1 MTLRVSIRLAVLLL
15 FAGSSLAVSFAQAAR
30 RSLNVP
36 PSNRA
41 GFSRQAPAETGVQF
55 TNYIALDRYTTN
67 QIYLNGSGVAAGD
80 VDGDGW
86 CDLYFCGLDGPNTLY
101 KNLGNWKF
109 KDVAAAAGVACESLS
124 ATGAAFADLDG
135 DGDLDLVVNSIGEG
149 THIFRNDGKGRFTM
163 SHLLNVGK
171 GGMSLAIADYD
182 GDSWLDL
189 YICNYRTSTLRDQ
202 PGTNFRIEMV
212 NGKPVVAFI
221 NGEPAT
227 LPQYAGRY
235 TLSPSGNIAEHGE
248 ADALY
253 RNDGKGGFI
262 HVPFTGGTFLDESG
276 KPIGAP
282 PYDWSL
288 SAMLRDLNGDGR
300 VDLYVCND
308 FDSADGI
315 WMNQG
320 GGRFKALSQSS
331 LRNTSKFSMGVDV
344 ADIDRDGDDDLFVLD
359 MLSRYHVTRLTRADK
374 SMDPGL
380 PGGLDHRSQFT
391 RNTLQLNRGDGT
403 FAEIAYF
410 ASLAASEWAWTPIFT
425 DVDLDGFEDLLVTA
439 GHARDDMDIDNGLR
453 IERTRRA
460 RKMLVAE
467 ELALRKSSP
476 AIPSPLLAY
485 RNTGTLRFEE
495 TGAAWGFD
503 AVGVA
508 HGMCLADLD
517 NDGDHDMVINNL
529 NAPAALYRNESGAA
543 RVMVRLRG
551 NHGNTQGIGAKI
563 LVRDGAVP
571 IQSQEIICGGRYL
584 SSDDPAPVFAAGS
597 STNIT
602 VEVIWPTGKRT
613 LLKDVHPNEYLEL
626 AESTAAPVAHE
637 KEPEIQSLFEDASG
651 FLAHVHHETFFDD
664 FARQPLLPNRLSQLG
679 PAVTW
684 FDLDDDGREDLI
696 IGGGKG
702 GRIAVHRNAGG
713 GRFARTNIATFQTA
727 LTRDASAIL
736 GITRKNAS
744 PLLLVA
750 TSSYEDG
757 QTNRPALVVH
767 DCATGKQDLLPAP
780 PNSSIGPMTLADIEG
795 DGDLDLFIGGRVVPG
810 AYPVPASSMLL
821 TSDNGKWV
829 IDHKNSALLKHV
841 GLVSGAVWSDLDN
854 DGYPE
859 LALACEWGPVKIF
872 RNHNGLLEDATREW
886 GMADKIG
893 WWNGIT
899 AGDFNGDG
907 RMDLVASNWGLNSKY
922 RVTPAHGA
930 RLYYANW
937 GIAGE
942 VEPIEAYFDE
952 PLNKWL
958 PHRDLN
964 SVGRAI
970 PIIREKFPTHRSFAQ
985 ATIDQILGDMMP
997 RAQVLEANWL
1007 ATTVFL
1013 NNGAQFEAAPLPHC
1027 SQFTPAF
1034 GINVADFDGDGH
1046 EDIFLSQNFFAVQP
1060 QTSRN
1065 DAGRGLVLKGNGDG
1079 TFAEMDGARS
1089 GIRIYG
1095 EQRGS
1100 AVADYDQDGR
1110 VDLAVSQ
1117 NAAATTLWRN
1127 VRAKPGLRV
1136 RLDGPAGNPKGIGA
1150 ILRLR
1155 FENSWGLAR
1164 EIHAGSGYWSQ
1175 DSAIQVMATPGE
1187 PRELEVKWPGG
1198 ARRTMPIKPGS
1209 REVIASY
1216 EGGTSRP

>member
-1 MTLRVSIRLAVLLL
+1 MTLRVSIRLAVLLV
-15 FAGSSLAVSFAQAAR
+15 FAGSSTGMCLAQTAR
-30 RSLNVP
+30 RELKVP

-41 GFSRQAPAETGVQF
+41 GFTRVVPIETGVQF
-55 TNYIALDRYTTN
+55 TNYLGLDRYTTN

-80 VDGDGW
+80 MDGDGW
-86 CDLYFCGLDGPNTLY
+86 CDLYFCGLDGPNALY

-109 KDVAAAAGVACESLS
+109 KEVATGAGVACESLS

-135 DGDLDLVVNSIGEG
+135 DRDLDLVVNSIGQG
-149 THIFRNDGKGRFTM
+149 THIFVNDGKGSFTRR
-163 SHLLNVGK
+163 HLLNEGK

-212 NGKPVVAFI
+212 NGKPVVATI

-235 TLSPSGNIAEHGE
+235 TLSPSGNISEHGE

-253 RNDGKGGFI
+253 RNDGKGGFV
-262 HVPFTGGTFLDESG
+262 HVPFTGGAFLDEDG
-276 KPIGAP
+276 KPLSSP

-288 SAMLRDLNGDGR
+288 SAMFRDLNGDGR
-300 VDLYVCND
+300 VDLYICND
-308 FDSADGI
+308 FDSVDGI

-320 GGRFKALSQSS
+320 AGRFKALSKSS
-331 LRNTSKFSMGVDV
+331 LRNTSKFSMGVAV
-344 ADIDRDGDDDLFVLD
+344 ADIDRDWDDDLFVLD
-359 MLSRYHVTRLTRADK
+359 MLSRDHVTRLTRADK
-374 SMDPGL
+374 SMDPG
-380 PGGLDHRSQFT
+380 GLDHRSQVT

-403 FAEIAYF
+403 FAEVAFF
-410 ASLAASEWAWTPIFT
+410 AALAASEWAWTPIFT

-460 RKMLVAE
+460 RKMPVAE

-476 AIPSPLLAY
+476 AIPSPLLAF
-485 RNTGTLRFEE
+485 RNIGGAQFEE
-495 TGAAWGFD
+495 AGPTWGFD
-503 AVGVA
+503 ALGVA

-517 NDGDHDMVINNL
+517 NDGDHDVAINNL
-529 NAPAALYRNESGAA
+529 NALAAIYRNESNAP
-543 RVMVRLRG
+543 RVMVRLKGDR
-551 NHGNTQGIGAKI
+551 GNTQGIGAKI

-584 SSDDPAPVFAAGS
+584 SSDDPTRVFAAGS
-597 STNIT
+597 STNMTI
-602 VEVIWPTGKRT
+602 EVTWPTGKRSM
-613 LLKDVHPNEYLEL
+613 VENVRPNEYLEV
-626 AESTAAPVAHE
+626 AESTAAPVKHE
-637 KEPEIQSLFEDASG
+637 KEPGVQPLFEDASW
-651 FLAHVHHETFFDD
+651 LIAHVHQETFFDD
-664 FARQPLLPNRLSQLG
+664 FARQALLPNRLSQLG
-679 PAVTW
+679 PAVAW
-684 FDLDDDGREDLI
+684 FDLNEDGREELI
-696 IGGGKG
+696 IGGGRG
-702 GRIAVHRNAGG
+702 GRIAVYRNEGG
-713 GRFARTNIATFQTA
+713 GRFAPTNIATFPV

-736 GITRKNAS
+736 GISRTDTS

-757 QTNRPALVVH
+757 QTNRPGVVLH
-767 DCATGKQDLLPAP
+767 DIAIGEQNQLPAP
-780 PNSSIGPMTLADIEG
+780 PASSIGPMALADIEA

-810 AYPVPASSMLL
+810 EYPVPPSSMLL
-821 TSDNGKWV
+821 LSDNGKWAL
-829 IDHKNSALLKHV
+829 DEKNNPLLSQV
-841 GLVSGAVWSDLDN
+841 GMISGAVWTDLDN
-854 DGYPE
+854 DGFPE

-872 RNHNGLLEDATREW
+872 RNHRGHLEDATSEW

-907 RMDLVASNWGLNSKY
+907 RMDLVASNWGINSKY
-922 RVTPAHGA
+922 RVTASHGA

-937 GIAGE
+937 GIAGQ

-952 PLNKWL
+952 ALRIWV

-964 SVGRAI
+964 SAGRAI

-985 ATIDQILGDMMP
+985 ATIEQILGDMMH
-997 RAQVLEANWL
+997 RAHVLEANWL

-1013 NNGAQFEAAPLPHC
+1013 NKGARFEAASLTHC
-1027 SQFTPAF
+1027 AQYTPAF
-1034 GINVADFDGDGH
+1034 GINVADFNGDGN

-1065 DAGRGLVLKGNGDG
+1065 DAGRGLLLKGNGDG

-1089 GIRIYG
+1089 GIKIYG

-1110 VDLAVSQ
+1110 VDLVVSQ
-1117 NAAATTLWRN
+1117 NAAATTLWHN
-1127 VRAKPGLRV
+1127 VRARPGLRV
-1136 RLDGPAGNPKGIGA
+1136 GLDGPAGKPNGIGA

-1155 FENSWGLAR
+1155 SGNGWGPAR

-1175 DSAIQVMATPGE
+1175 DSAIHVMATPGE

-1198 ARRTMPIKPGS
+1198 ARTTMPLKPGS
-1209 REVIASY
+1209 WEVIATY